1 MQPDPAL
8 QYNTALRKAK
18 QPAALSA
25 SLLSSWA
32 LTPASPGALSCQK
45 PSLLPTCAREESSIP
60 EEGGAGTQAR
70 RNSLTFLNRLSGS
83 ISISSGSRLPPGPR
97 RRSGTSASYIAGETE
112 WGGWVGGLGG
122 WGEQGPG
129 KLSTKASRMTLLQSC
144 RGLSARGPG
153 GCLLLA
159 CLFSSPPSR
168 EREETLSRFQEE
180 HENLTPASRSL
191 SLVQKYIPMETDRI
205 PRWAVGLQFSEDGLH
220 IFWFP
225 LLQIKYTWSTKR
237 SFSIFSVSWIA
248 VDLGSYVFFC
258 LFVLVVVGLP
268 LDGEI

>member
-112 WGGWVGGLGG
+112 WGGWVGGWAGGLGRAG
-122 WGEQGPG
+122 AW
-129 KLSTKASRMTLLQSC
+129 
-144 RGLSARGPG
+144 
-153 GCLLLA
+153 
-159 CLFSSPPSR
+159 
-168 EREETLSRFQEE
+168 ETLHKGLPNDFAPVMQGAFCEG
-180 HENLTPASRSL
+180 TGW
-191 SLVQKYIPMETDRI
+191 VF
-205 PRWAVGLQFSEDGLH
+205 AVGLF
-220 IFWFP
+220 
-225 LLQIKYTWSTKR
+225 
-237 SFSIFSVSWIA
+237 A
-248 VDLGSYVFFC
+248 
-258 LFVLVVVGLP
+258 
-268 LDGEI
+268 